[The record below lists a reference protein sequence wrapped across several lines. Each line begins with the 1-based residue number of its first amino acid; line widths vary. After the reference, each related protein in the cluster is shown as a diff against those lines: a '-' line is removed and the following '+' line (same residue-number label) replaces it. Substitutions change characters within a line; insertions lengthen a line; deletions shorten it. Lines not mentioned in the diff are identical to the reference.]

1 MQNNTTL
8 KRFDYISYYF
18 TDLRNNLFFLNILG
32 ILLTCPSSF
41 FFTLMGLLSSMSSSR
56 LTLDATLES
65 ALITFEADT
74 VVLPIR
80 FEEMPVSRDELGV
93 TEDLEML

>member
-1 MQNNTTL
+1 
-8 KRFDYISYYF
+8 
-18 TDLRNNLFFLNILG
+18 
-32 ILLTCPSSF
+32 
-41 FFTLMGLLSSMSSSR
+41 MGLLSSMSSSR

-93 TEDLEML
+93 TKDLETL